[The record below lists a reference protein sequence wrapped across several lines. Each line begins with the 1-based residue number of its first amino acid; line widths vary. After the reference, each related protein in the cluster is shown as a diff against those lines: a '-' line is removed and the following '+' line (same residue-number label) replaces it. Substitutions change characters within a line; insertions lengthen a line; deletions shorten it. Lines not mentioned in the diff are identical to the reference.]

1 MVIIK
6 TIIDLIKN
14 PRKLVAKLGNKGFLC
29 WLPDEQYLKLL
40 YRAEMGKKLDL
51 KNPRSPSMRNFNG
64 LNYMTKIPN
73 MFGW

>member
-40 YRAEMGKKLDL
+40 YRAEMGKSL
-51 KNPRSPSMRNFNG
+51 
-64 LNYMTKIPN
+64 I
-73 MFGW
+73 